1 MGLNLPPADPA
12 AVPHIAQRLR
22 AQSLMFQERMQL
34 IVTALE
40 KHANLT
46 VRDLGVS
53 RIRDWEELRKEMTL
67 TPCVRVA

>member
-1 MGLNLPPADPA
+1 
-12 AVPHIAQRLR
+12 
-22 AQSLMFQERMQL
+22 MFQERMQL